1 MKLSFAAFAVAAAA
15 MPAATY
21 AFTPSSKG
29 GVVSRSRLYSTMDPP
44 QRSAP
49 DAGWVPEWE
58 DRQGLNSDEFMQSDA
73 SKPDRSGMWECPL
86 TRWDS
91 DGYVLFDF
99 DLFLPSF
106 SMHLT
111 F

>member
-1 MKLSFAAFAVAAAA
+1 MKLSFAAFAVAISA
-15 MPAATY
+15 MPASTY

-29 GVVSRSRLYSTMDPP
+29 SFVSQSRLYSTMDPP
-44 QRSAP
+44 PRSAP
-49 DAGWVPEWE
+49 DAAWVPDWE
-58 DRQGLNSDEFMQSDA
+58 DRQGLSSDEFMQSDA

-99 DLFLPSF
+99 NLFSPSF